1 MKDFLNNKEYLMK
14 KLIIPAAFILL
25 ILSCGT
31 SDPTGSTPSSDA
43 EFYPLTVGNQWVYGR
58 TGTMMDGGT
67 LTGTITGSCNLEIT
81 GTETH
86 SEGFDVFVQ
95 ENEVTDTLVMGSTV
109 MIIDTTFTDYLRIT
123 DNGLFGYRH
132 LTDTDSSY
140 TIPFPIVN
148 GAVWDFS
155 DEPPMTGTI
164 LSTTEDV
171 TVSAGTFEDCV
182 EMQLTWIQGGNTVSN
197 TMDSAR
203 NVGKVRN
210 VFIQSA
216 GAMVITITEELESYT
231 VSVY

>member
-1 MKDFLNNKEYLMK
+1 MK
-14 KLIIPAAFILL
+14 KLTISAAFILL

-43 EFYPLTVGNQWVYGR
+43 EFYPMTVGNQWIYGR
-58 TGTMMDGGT
+58 TGTIMDGGA
-67 LTGTITGSCNLEIT
+67 LTCTITGSCALEIT

-95 ENEVTDTLVMGSTV
+95 ENEVTDTLIIGSQV
-109 MIIDTTFTDYLRIT
+109 MIIDTTFTSYLRIT
-123 DNGLFGYRH
+123 DDGIFGYPH

-140 TIPFPIVN
+140 TIPFPIVS
-148 GAVWDFS
+148 GTVWNFS
-155 DEPPMTGTI
+155 EEPPMTGTI
-164 LSTTEDV
+164 LSTSVDV
-171 TVSAGTFEDCV
+171 TVSAGTFEDCI
-182 EMQLTWIQGGNTVSN
+182 EIQLAWIQGGNTVSN

-216 GAMVITITEELESYT
+216 GTMVTTITEELESYT

>member
-1 MKDFLNNKEYLMK
+1 MK
-14 KLIIPAAFILL
+14 KLTISTAFILL

-43 EFYPLTVGNQWVYGR
+43 EFYPMTVGNQWVYGR
-58 TGTMMDGGT
+58 TGTMIDGVA
-67 LTGTITGSCNLEIT
+67 LTGTITGSCTLEIT

-95 ENEVTDTLVMGSTV
+95 ENAVTDTLVMGSLV
-109 MIIDTTFTDYLRIT
+109 MITDTTYTDYIRIT
-123 DNGLFGYRH
+123 DTGLYGYPH

-155 DEPPMTGTI
+155 EEPPMTGTI
-164 LSTTEDV
+164 LSTSVDV
-171 TVSAGTFEDCV
+171 TVGAGTFEDCI
-182 EMQLTWIQGGNTVSN
+182 EFQLTWIQGGNTVSN
-197 TMDSAR
+197 TTDSAR

-216 GAMVITITEELESYT
+216 GTMVITITEELESYT

>member
-1 MKDFLNNKEYLMK
+1 MKRLF
-14 KLIIPAAFILL
+14 IPAVIIILV
-25 ILSCGT
+25 LSCGT
-31 SDPTGSTPSSDA
+31 DPTGSSPSTDA

-58 TGTMMDGGT
+58 IGTIMDGGA
-67 LTGTITGSCNLEIT
+67 LTGTITGSCTLEIT

-95 ENEVTDTLVMGSTV
+95 ENEVTDTLVMGSMV

-123 DNGLFGYRH
+123 DSGLFGYPH

-140 TIPFPIVN
+140 TVPFPIVN
-148 GAVWDFS
+148 GAVWNFS
-155 DEPPMTGTI
+155 EEPPMTGTI
-164 LSTTEDV
+164 LSTTVDV

-216 GAMVITITEELESYT
+216 GATVTTITEELESYT